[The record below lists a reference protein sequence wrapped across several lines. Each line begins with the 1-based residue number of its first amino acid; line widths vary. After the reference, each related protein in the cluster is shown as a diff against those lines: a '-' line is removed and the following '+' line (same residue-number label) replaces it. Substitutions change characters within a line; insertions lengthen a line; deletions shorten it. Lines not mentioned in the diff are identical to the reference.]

1 MNQHNRQNFS
11 FKKNKQLKKKINGN
25 YRLGQWLK
33 LSHWNKFGYLTL
45 TAFIFTVVVTFLS
58 PAWLSI
64 GQSAAYKPLAK
75 ETNERLI
82 LAQEETQQPLEENQ
96 DLQEQIEEKTTEEKV
111 QPQEEAT
118 EEEAQ
123 PQEEVTEEEV
133 QPQEEVTEEA
143 VPSEESITEE
153 EVQPQEEVT
162 EEAVP
167 SEESTTEE
175 EVQPQEEVTEEAV
188 PSEESITEEE
198 VQPQEEVTEEAV
210 PSEEELPFEEAKKSL
225 EEEIDERYEEWES
238 QKTRSEISHS
248 ISAIATILMTV
259 VIVLLGSE
267 LFELP
272 YKRLI
277 ILILGII
284 TVLIQLNINIFL
296 LEKSLAG
303 YEILAEQGLTLKSK
317 LESVNTDEELTEIR
331 EQFQELILESI
342 KIE

>member
-123 PQEEVTEEEV
+123 PQEEV
-133 QPQEEVTEEA
+133 
-143 VPSEESITEE
+143 
-153 EVQPQEEVT
+153 
-162 EEAVP
+162 
-167 SEESTTEE
+167 TEE